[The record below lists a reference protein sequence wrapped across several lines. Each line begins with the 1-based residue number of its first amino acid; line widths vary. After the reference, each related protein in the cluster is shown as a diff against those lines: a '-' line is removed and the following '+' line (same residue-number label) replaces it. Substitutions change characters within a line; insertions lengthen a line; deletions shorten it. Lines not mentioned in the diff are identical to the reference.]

1 MNMVILK
8 YTGDGELS
16 KAHEDDIGFDV
27 SANKLEIVYDGGYF
41 EEFTK
46 DEMTLENIRN
56 SLCRHAYSVRKL
68 KFDTGIAIE
77 PCGFKPNGLF
87 WIMACANSRVCK
99 TNFVLNNGV
108 GIIDPSYRGTVRF
121 IYVNTLGRGYNCA
134 EDIYML
140 CKTCGQFIPMANV
153 SQGVVAQKVEY
164 LSDTERG
171 EGGFG
176 STAK

>member
-1 MNMVILK
+1 MVILK

-27 SANKLEIVYDGGYF
+27 SANKLEIVYEDGLSDT
-41 EEFTK
+41 FTK
-46 DEMTLENIRN
+46 EEMTLEKIRA
-56 SLCRHAYSVRKL
+56 SLMKHAYLVSKL

-121 IYVNTLGRGYNCA
+121 IYVNTMRRGYDPL
-134 EDIYML
+134 EDILML
-140 CKTCGQFIPMANV
+140 CKTCGQFIPMANI
-153 SQGVVAQKVEY
+153 SQGVVAQKVDS